1 MHIPFNMHSVTLR
14 YFFEQI
20 LIMICARIIFVKL
33 YHNIEY
39 YFCYVTIYKYFMTIF
54 AKTYYGNTKQD
65 FGNYNLFINHSIF
78 DYDPKSKKTK

>member
-1 MHIPFNMHSVTLR
+1 MNIPFNMHSVTLR
-14 YFFEQI
+14 YFFEQT
-20 LIMICARIIFVKL
+20 LIMICTRIIFVKL

-54 AKTYYGNTKQD
+54 AKTYHGNTQQD